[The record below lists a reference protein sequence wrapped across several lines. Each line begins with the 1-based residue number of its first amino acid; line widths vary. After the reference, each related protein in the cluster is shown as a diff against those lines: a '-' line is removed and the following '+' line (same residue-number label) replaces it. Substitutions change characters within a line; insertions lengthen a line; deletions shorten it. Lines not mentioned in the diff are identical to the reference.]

1 MQVGDLVRV
10 YDFTH
15 VARDRLNHNPPQGQA
30 RLYSSEEV
38 NAHMVGLIIATEHIV
53 SDKHL
58 RVLRCADGEQEYYNV
73 NRLEVINAG
82 R

>member
-1 MQVGDLVRV
+1 MKVGDLVRV
-10 YDFTH
+10 YDFSH
-15 VARDRLNHNPPQGQA
+15 VARERLALKDHTLG
-30 RLYSSEEV
+30 REID
-38 NAHMVGLIIATEHIV
+38 AHMVGLIIATEHIV

-73 NRLEVINAG
+73 NRLEVINAS

>member
-1 MQVGDLVRV
+1 MKVGDLVRV

-38 NAHMVGLIIATEHIV
+38 NAHKVGLIVAT
-53 SDKHL
+53 SDNDPKH
-58 RVLRCADGEQEYYNV
+58 RRILRCVDGERGDYNV
-73 NRLEVINAG
+73 NRLEVIA
-82 R
+82 